1 MNTHFDPSDPVID
14 PKPSSPAARTWYY
27 RVLFG
32 DWGLRADW
40 GLLLYL
46 LLIALSQTTVEGI
59 PQW

>member
-40 GLLLYL
+40 GL
-46 LLIALSQTTVEGI
+46 SQTTVEGI